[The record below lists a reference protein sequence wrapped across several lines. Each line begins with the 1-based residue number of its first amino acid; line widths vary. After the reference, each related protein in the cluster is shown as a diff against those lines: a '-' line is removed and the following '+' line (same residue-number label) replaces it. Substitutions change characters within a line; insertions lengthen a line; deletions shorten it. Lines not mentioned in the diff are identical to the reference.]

1 MRRPKE
7 EPQLPMET
15 KDNVETM
22 NEDETKNDNGDMK
35 VLVEPTEKE
44 FPIEY
49 GLWCI
54 MFDRS

>member
-1 MRRPKE
+1 
-7 EPQLPMET
+7 
-15 KDNVETM
+15 
-22 NEDETKNDNGDMK
+22 MK

>member
-1 MRRPKE
+1 MTWPKE

-49 GLWCI
+49 GL
-54 MFDRS
+54 